1 MSLIKKMKSPLLQ
14 AANRANS
21 LKSTGPQTELGKA
34 HSSRNALKF
43 GVFARLPV
51 ASMKEL
57 GEDPAAFE
65 QLYESL
71 RQALCPQDGFE
82 EMLVEDMVE
91 IRWRRQRL
99 MRAEAGILA
108 SRKREFK
115 IEREWKEANYGKAFN
130 AEANDTPSPNVG
142 LATLRP
148 SAENT
153 AEIRDLLE
161 TLKHSVETEGFREE
175 DAWPLKAVY
184 GEKPS
189 YTGRHLTELFHN
201 APQWV
206 REDPVRYSPEIER
219 FRRPFFEILAR
230 EIASFRKLAE
240 LHKARGVKVT
250 EALTDS
256 QLIPSQE
263 DLKKIMDYE
272 AALERQFERKL
283 QQLVAWRR
291 SKGEFGTSDVPQ
303 RINGK

>member
-1 MSLIKKMKSPLLQ
+1 MSLIKKMRSPLLQ

-34 HSSRNALKF
+34 HSSRNAIKY
-43 GVFARLPV
+43 GVFARLQV
-51 ASMKEL
+51 ESMKEL

-65 QLYESL
+65 QLHKSL
-71 RQALCPQDGFE
+71 HQALCPQDGFE

-108 SRKREFK
+108 SKKREFQ

-153 AEIRDLLE
+153 AQIIDLLE
-161 TLKHSVETEGFREE
+161 TLKHWVETEGFSEE
-175 DAWPLKAVY
+175 DSWPLKAVY

-189 YTGRHLTELFHN
+189 SMGRYLTDLFYR
-201 APQWV
+201 APPWV
-206 REDPVRYSPEIER
+206 KEESVKYSEKVEPI
-219 FRRPFFEILAR
+219 RRVFLETLTR

-240 LHKARGVKVT
+240 LYDARDVKVT
-250 EALTDS
+250 ESLMAS
-256 QLIPSQE
+256 QLVPSQE
-263 DLKKIMDYE
+263 DLRKIMDYE
-272 AALERQFERKL
+272 AAPERQFERKL

-291 SKGEFGTSDVPQ
+291 SKGEFGTTDVAQ
-303 RINGK
+303 RINVK